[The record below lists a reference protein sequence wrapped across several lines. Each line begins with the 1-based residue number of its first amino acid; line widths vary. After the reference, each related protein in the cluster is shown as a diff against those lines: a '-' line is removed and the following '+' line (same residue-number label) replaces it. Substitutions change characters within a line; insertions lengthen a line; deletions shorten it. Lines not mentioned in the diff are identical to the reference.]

1 MLTGKSCKYISS
13 FGSLSHMKEEN
24 FKANMANKCVDCKAE
39 RTCPY
44 SAKKIYLED
53 DLLNAPL

>member
-1 MLTGKSCKYISS
+1 
-13 FGSLSHMKEEN
+13 MKEEN